1 MMAQDLKIK
10 LGFLLDPEVENVG
23 ESVAEQQQL
32 RRQLLVR
39 LQVVVDDYL
48 AVNEGVIQ
56 ELVSVRRKKRFLDI
70 SRLFIPDFLV
80 DYTFWGQ

>member
-10 LGFLLDPEVENVG
+10 LGFLLEPEVENVG
-23 ESVAEQQQL
+23 KSVAEQQQL

-56 ELVSVRRKKRFLDI
+56 ELVSVRRK
-70 SRLFIPDFLV
+70 
-80 DYTFWGQ
+80 